1 MSIPKSHA
9 PHLWVVIVVLTLS
22 GCSLIPGQTPAATQ
36 PFVITITRAPTPLA
50 TFAILKG
57 KVTVGPLTPV
67 VRVDQPT
74 PTPAPA
80 VFTTRAIHI
89 INDETQAL
97 VQKVNFKPDGTYY
110 VELPPGRYRIELV
123 KNGMDRA
130 RELPKVIVLE
140 RGQAITLDIDIDTG
154 IR

>member
-1 MSIPKSHA
+1 MKLLAFLS
-9 PHLWVVIVVLTLS
+9 LLLVTGCVVLPQPQPLN
-22 GCSLIPGQTPAATQ
+22 TQ
-36 PFVITITRAPTPLA
+36 APMPTITYAPTPLA
-50 TFAILKG
+50 TFGILMG

-80 VFTTRAIHI
+80 VFTSRAINI
-89 INDETQAL
+89 INDETQA
-97 VQKVNFKPDGTYY
+97 VVVKVNFKPDGTYY
-110 VELPPGRYRIELV
+110 IELAPGRYRIELV

-130 RELPKVIVLE
+130 KELPKVFVLG
-140 RGQAITLDIDIDTG
+140 RGQAVTLDIEIDTG

>member
-1 MSIPKSHA
+1 MKFYA
-9 PHLWVVIVVLTLS
+9 FLFLVVLT
-22 GCSLIPGQTPAATQ
+22 GCSVLPQPLNTQ
-36 PFVITITRAPTPLA
+36 APLPTITYAPTPLA

-67 VRVDQPT
+67 MKLDQPT
-74 PTPAPA
+74 TTPAPA
-80 VFTTRAIHI
+80 VFTSRAINI
-89 INDETQAL
+89 YNDETQAL

-110 VELPPGRYRIELV
+110 AELPAGRYRIELV

-140 RGQAITLDIDIDTG
+140 RGQAIILDIDIDTG